1 MLASLTQNL
10 TISERSDWERF
21 IEKLNGLV
29 QTGRVRRVS
38 PLKRLNADNEEWYLD
53 PETRIST
60 RSGSSPT
67 VASSVFSAL

>member
-1 MLASLTQNL
+1 VLASWTQSL
-10 TISERSDWERF
+10 MISERFDWERF
-21 IEKLNGLV
+21 IKNLNGLV
-29 QTGRVRRVS
+29 QTGVRRVS

-67 VASSVFSAL
+67 VASSAFSAL